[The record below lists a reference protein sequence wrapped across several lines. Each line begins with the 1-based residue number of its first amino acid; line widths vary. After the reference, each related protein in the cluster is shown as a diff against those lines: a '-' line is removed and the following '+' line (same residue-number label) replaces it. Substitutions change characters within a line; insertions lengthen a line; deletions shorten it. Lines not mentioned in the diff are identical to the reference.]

1 MNKIHI
7 TYENLLG
14 HKVRIVDEEYFV
26 LHDIMVILERTREQ
40 SSWSGAKRKILKNMA
55 YDPTFELI
63 QKSIPVVRNDNIKS
77 LSDVYVI
84 HRSRM
89 KEILYILKP
98 TVQSKNYINRLNI
111 WKQLY
116 ELF

>member
-40 SSWSGAKRKILKNMA
+40 SSWSGAKRKILEHMA
-55 YDPTFELI
+55 YDPTPFVCELLLSSNLSAKPRLQTAPFLHCIILRLLHVPI
-63 QKSIPVVRNDNIKS
+63 QK
-77 LSDVYVI
+77 
-84 HRSRM
+84 
-89 KEILYILKP
+89 
-98 TVQSKNYINRLNI
+98 
-111 WKQLY
+111 
-116 ELF
+116 